1 MMGGLVPPVSFKGFM
16 ATFRCLQ
23 SGNTVTFTYQHD
35 IDSMRGHQGYVR
47 VDEPEVT
54 IESEIRTD
62 TAFRAPVIP
71 TIKRMG
77 RPRKVA
83 NG

>member
-1 MMGGLVPPVSFKGFM
+1 M

-23 SGNTVTFTYQHD
+23 SGNTVSFTLQHD
-35 IDSMRGHQGYVR
+35 IDSMKGHQGYVR
-47 VDEPEVT
+47 IDEPEEVI

-62 TAFRAPVIP
+62 TAFAPVIP
-71 TIKRMG
+71 TFKRMG

-83 NG
+83 NV

>member
-1 MMGGLVPPVSFKGFM
+1 M

-23 SGNTVTFTYQHD
+23 SGNTVTFTLQHD
-35 IDSMRGHQGYVR
+35 IDSMKGHQGYVR
-47 VDEPEVT
+47 VDETEVT
-54 IESEIRTD
+54 IKSDNPVRTD
-62 TAFRAPVIP
+62 TAFTAPVIP

-83 NG
+83 NV

>member
-1 MMGGLVPPVSFKGFM
+1 M

-54 IESEIRTD
+54 IESETRTD
-62 TAFRAPVIP
+62 TAFAPVMP